1 MKNLR
6 KLSRRSFM
14 ARVVG
19 GAVLGGSALALGGR
33 ASAFQV
39 TDADTGPNSDPANR
53 TGVTDSDTGS
63 GADRPGNGQG
73 TRRSRPCTDSDSGPN
88 ADQAGNGRGNGVT
101 DSDTGPNSDRPGCG
115 RGGG

>member
-19 GAVLGGSALALGGR
+19 GAVIGGGAIAALGGR

-53 TGVTDSDTGS
+53 S
-63 GADRPGNGQG
+63 GI
-73 TRRSRPCTDSDSGPN
+73 
-88 ADQAGNGRGNGVT
+88 T
-101 DSDTGPNSDRPGCG
+101 DSDTGPTSDRPGCG

>member
-19 GAVLGGSALALGGR
+19 GAVIGGGALAALGGK
-33 ASAFQV
+33 AEALQI
-39 TDADTGPNSDPANR
+39 TDRDPGDPANR
-53 TGVTDSDTGS
+53 TGLTDRDPT
-63 GADRPGNGQG
+63 DRPGNGG
-73 TRRSRPCTDSDSGPN
+73 GGRRSRPCSDSDSGPN
-88 ADQAGNGRGNGVT
+88 SDPGGNGRGNGVT

-115 RGGG
+115 RSGR